1 MLCGMSGRPSA
12 GDFKAN
18 SLRRRDTPLQSTDNR
33 CVTRAVAQIPRGEPF
48 RQDADLQ
55 DEFPAQRRCELR
67 GVIDGYREGATT
79 GPGSRLPSIMKMVLS
94 ARRISLSAPRPRH
107 RLIPWASKELF
118 RPDRCRRSV
127 GNGSRCRLGGP
138 RRGARS
144 PGHGRTPRR
153 GPPTETP

>member
-67 GVIDGYREGATT
+67 GAIDGYRERRDNGSGIPLAEYYEDGVIGTPDLTIGAT
-79 GPGSRLPSIMKMVLS
+79 P
-94 ARRISLSAPRPRH
+94 
-107 RLIPWASKELF
+107 
-118 RPDRCRRSV
+118 
-127 GNGSRCRLGGP
+127 
-138 RRGARS
+138 
-144 PGHGRTPRR
+144 
-153 GPPTETP
+153 ET